1 MNKMDYVDTI
11 FDWIAGN
18 WNKKLSGFQIGSDL
32 IGENTPHDAGE
43 TKTKRERM
51 YSMDYVDTIFD
62 WINGGD
68 EE

>member
-1 MNKMDYVDTI
+1 M
-11 FDWIAGN
+11 
-18 WNKKLSGFQIGSDL
+18 SGFQIGSDL
-32 IGENTPHDAGE
+32 IGENTPHGAGE